1 MQWYKDVT
9 RPSQQR
15 ILIFNCS
22 HERNVGQLLRILF
35 DGCLF
40 DGVIFCPADVGRPSR
55 QPLPSI
61 THVAKNMGVVVTEE
75 EEEEERQVSNASN
88 TSRAAWQAIMSQAWN
103 RLIMQ
108 ETNMT
113 DKRMTDITKS
123 IRLTGGVSHVC
134 ESIDEALAVVRAAS
148 IEDGGESGINGGDR
162 GDRGDGDEVATT
174 KRPEY
179 QVLVTGSLYLVG
191 GVLDRLGWSP
201 DFGFSK

>member
-1 MQWYKDVT
+1 
-9 RPSQQR
+9 
-15 ILIFNCS
+15 
-22 HERNVGQLLRILF
+22 
-35 DGCLF
+35 
-40 DGVIFCPADVGRPSR
+40 
-55 QPLPSI
+55 
-61 THVAKNMGVVVTEE
+61 
-75 EEEEERQVSNASN
+75 
-88 TSRAAWQAIMSQAWN
+88 MSQAWN

-113 DKRMTDITKS
+113 DERMTDITKS

-148 IEDGGESGINGGDR
+148 IEDGGESGINGGNR
-162 GDRGDGDEVATT
+162 GDRGERGAVATT